1 MIKSEMQ
8 KHGIQIGVK
17 EVFEVEVCEFENKEF
32 SYLDTEEI
40 LFIGVDEEE
49 ARTCYENASDY
60 VKKLN
65 TIRGGLKN
73 GEKFL
78 GLLKEDN
85 ILAGIKLDNQRI
97 LVSVS
102 ELNTIEEIETYI
114 KSAKK
119 LALNRI

>member
-49 ARTCYENASDY
+49 ARTCYKNASDY

-65 TIRGGLKN
+65 TIRGGLKD

-78 GLLKEDN
+78 GLRLTRYVLRGYEDYCP
-85 ILAGIKLDNQRI
+85 
-97 LVSVS
+97 
-102 ELNTIEEIETYI
+102 TYGDEYYGEFE
-114 KSAKK
+114 
-119 LALNRI
+119 